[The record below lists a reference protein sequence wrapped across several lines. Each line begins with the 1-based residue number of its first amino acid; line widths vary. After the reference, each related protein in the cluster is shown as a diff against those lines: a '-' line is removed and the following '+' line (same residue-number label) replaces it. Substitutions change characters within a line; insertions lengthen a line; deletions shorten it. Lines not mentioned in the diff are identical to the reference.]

1 MNQVLPA
8 TRSAGLP
15 AALAPEVASLTIDDS
30 EYVLNVYVCPH
41 CGQPHYRL
49 CRFAGAFY
57 SSYIPPDDFQPEDFE
72 DFARTIHETMSIDAK
87 AILQGVRGLLR
98 ECNTPHGIQ
107 TDGSYLSQLQDFA

>member
-57 SSYIPPDDFQPEDFE
+57 SSYIPPTTFS
-72 DFARTIHETMSIDAK
+72 RK
-87 AILQGVRGLLR
+87 ILRILR
-98 ECNTPHGIQ
+98 ELFTRQCPSMRRPAYWQFSHRKAPPQ
-107 TDGSYLSQLQDFA
+107 SS